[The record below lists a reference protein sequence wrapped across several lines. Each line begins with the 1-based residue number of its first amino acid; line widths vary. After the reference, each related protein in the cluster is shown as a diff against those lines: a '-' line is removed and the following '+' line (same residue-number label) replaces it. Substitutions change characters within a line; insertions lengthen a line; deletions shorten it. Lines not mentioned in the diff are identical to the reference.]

1 MNMTPDGGGG
11 SGSSGG
17 PNEQQLFL
25 AAFGASS
32 SQINAASD
40 HVRTT
45 VDNLNIVTEQL
56 DKLVPQIRDA
66 WPSADGDVAA
76 SSTRELY
83 TTLST
88 KKEQL
93 GATYTA
99 LNDARSA
106 VKSAQDYWSNRQPP
120 PTPPT
125 QPAAPT
131 TTNSDVPDIAAIKQ
145 QSQYREDKAT
155 YDSGASAR
163 EEAMHAQYVEYQKNL
178 DQAGQDMARVNSVE
192 VWDVGSGGSVP
203 GGSGHPVHPQPR
215 WRVVAREVR
224 WEAAR
229 PVVRWGAARP
239 VVRWGAA
246 RPVVRWGA
254 AAREVR
260 WGAARPVAR
269 WGAPGQWEEP
279 VRTASSHLVVRV
291 PVVPAHNRR

>member
-76 SSTRELY
+76 SSTRQLY

-125 QPAAPT
+125 EPAAPT

-192 VWDVGSGGSVP
+192 VWDVGSP
-203 GGSGHPVHPQPR
+203 A
-215 WRVVAREVR
+215 RVS
-224 WEAAR
+224 
-229 PVVRWGAARP
+229 
-239 VVRWGAA
+239 
-246 RPVVRWGA
+246 
-254 AAREVR
+254 
-260 WGAARPVAR
+260 
-269 WGAPGQWEEP
+269 
-279 VRTASSHLVVRV
+279 TC
-291 PVVPAHNRR
+291 